1 MKQTRFISVVIA
13 TLLLFCSADAFAQRS
28 RGGSGSSGGHM
39 NGSPR
44 SVSRASQSSSNSS
57 SRSVYCPRYS
67 SRSCSTPRPSSSSSR
82 TLFASDHF
90 GYVNEAWHDQRV
102 NYGASPITNSGSLI
116 GVFSKDDVFTGYF
129 PVYGYEVSRRTA
141 TKDSL
146 FIPRASGD
154 YYYRDGIFFS
164 KSLKNDHKYVIDKPC
179 SGIRVPEIPASRRE
193 FVVND
198 ITYYYYYGSFY
209 VFDASASEYVVV
221 APPVGLTVNNVPDY
235 AKKIVVDGNSYY
247 IVDNVVY
254 KAVWTEGKCRY
265 VVTKLD
271 KKDIPQV
278 KERMASAK

>member
-1 MKQTRFISVVIA
+1 MKQTRFFSVVIA

-28 RGGSGSSGGHM
+28 RGGSGSSGGRM
-39 NGSPR
+39 NGSSR

-67 SRSCSTPRPSSSSSR
+67 SRSCTTPRPSSSSSR

-90 GYVNEAWHDQRV
+90 GYVNEVWHDQRV
-102 NYGASPITNSGSLI
+102 NYGSSSITNSGSLFD
-116 GVFSKDDVFTGYF
+116 VFSKDDAFTGYF

-141 TKDSL
+141 TKESL

-164 KSLKNDHKYVIDKPC
+164 KSLKNDHKYVINKPC
-179 SGIRVPEIPASRRE
+179 CGIRVPEIPASRRE
-193 FVVND
+193 YVVND
-198 ITYYYYYGSFY
+198 IPYYYFYGTFY
-209 VFDASASEYVVV
+209 VYDTTTSEYVVV
-221 APPVGLTVNNVPDY
+221 APPAGLTVNNLPAF
-235 AKKIVVDGNSYY
+235 AKKVEVDGKSYY

-265 VVTKLD
+265 EVTRLD
-271 KKDIPQV
+271 I
-278 KERMASAK
+278 KEVHQIKALMASAK